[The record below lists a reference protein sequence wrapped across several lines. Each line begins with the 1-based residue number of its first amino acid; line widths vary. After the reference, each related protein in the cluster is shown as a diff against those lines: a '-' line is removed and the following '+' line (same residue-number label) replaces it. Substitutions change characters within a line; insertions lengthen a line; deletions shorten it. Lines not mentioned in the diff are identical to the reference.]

1 MKTETKETPVK
12 GALIYQPQGAAG
24 EYAKWAINLYHGC
37 SNGCTYCYNRRGVLS
52 HVFGDKPELAAPIIK
67 LREKLLNMY
76 MKDRGIT
83 ARENIYSS
91 AVFMHGVLAAQRLI
105 LADLAKIGEDK
116 IRKDGGIFF
125 SFTCDPFDSYL
136 ANNNNITQWM
146 LHTLVTSQIPVT
158 ILTKNVDWLYTE
170 GWHRALTHHPMI
182 EPEYAENLPHCL
194 TIGFTITGKD
204 ELEPNAPS
212 TEKRIEALRKLHDE
226 YKIKTFVSLEPIIDL
241 HSASDVIKE
250 TYKITD
256 EIHIG
261 AQSPIKK
268 DRYDPKEFG
277 CFVTAIKCIAC
288 FSKTRFQVKNSMYK
302 QADAFGGVYRD
313 LCVRRL
319 DEIREIYTV
328 KSKEENDEK

>member
-1 MKTETKETPVK
+1 MEKETKETPIK

-52 HVFGDKPELAAPIIK
+52 HVFGDKPELAAPIVK

-83 ARENIYSS
+83 ARENIYPS
-91 AVFMHGVLAAQRLI
+91 AVFWYGIFAAQRLI
-105 LADLAKIGEDK
+105 LTDIAKIGEDK

-136 ANNNNITQWM
+136 DNNNNITKWM
-146 LHTLVTSQIPVT
+146 LQTLVTSQIPVT

-170 GWHRALTHHPMI
+170 GWDRALTHSPMI

-204 ELEPNAPS
+204 KLEPGAPS

-226 YKIKTFVSLEPIIDL
+226 YKIKTFVSLEPITSICT
-241 HSASDVIKE
+241 ASEVIKK
-250 TYKITD
+250 TYQITD
-256 EIHIG
+256 EIRIG

-268 DRYDPKEFG
+268 DRYDPNEFFG
-277 CFVTAIKCIAC
+277 FVTSVKFLAC
-288 FSKTRFQVKNSMYK
+288 DLPCRFMVKDSMYK
-302 QADAFGGVYRD
+302 QAEAFGGTYRD
-313 LCVRRL
+313 MCIAKL
-319 DEIREIYTV
+319 DEIRKIYE
-328 KSKEENDEK
+328 SKQTENDEK

>member
-1 MKTETKETPVK
+1 METETKETPIK

-52 HVFGDKPELAAPIIK
+52 HVFGDKPELAAPIVK

-83 ARENIYSS
+83 ARENIYPW

-136 ANNNNITQWM
+136 DNNNNITQWM

-170 GWHRALTHHPMI
+170 GWDRALTHSPMI

-194 TIGFTITGKD
+194 TIGFTITGNDK
-204 ELEPNAPS
+204 LEPGAPS
-212 TEKRIEALRKLHDE
+212 TEKRIEALRELHDK
-226 YKIKTFVSLEPIIDL
+226 YKIKTFVSLEPITDL
-241 HSASDVIKE
+241 AIALEVIKE
-250 TYKITD
+250 TSKITN
-256 EIHIG
+256 EIRLG
-261 AQSPIKK
+261 VQSPIKK
-268 DRYDPKEFG
+268 DRYDPNEFTGFVVLVKIMARSLNCRFMVKE
-277 CFVTAIKCIAC
+277 
-288 FSKTRFQVKNSMYK
+288 SMYK
-302 QADAFGGVYRD
+302 QAETFEGDDRD
-313 LCVRRL
+313 VCIAKL
-319 DEIREIYTV
+319 DEIRKIYE
-328 KSKEENDEK
+328 SKQTENDER

>member
-1 MKTETKETPVK
+1 METETKETPVK
-12 GALIYQPQGAAG
+12 GALIYQPKGAAG

-52 HVFGDKPELAAPIIK
+52 HVFGDKPELAAPIVK

-83 ARENIYSS
+83 ARENIYPS
-91 AVFMHGVLAAQRLI
+91 AFFWYGIFAAQRLI

-136 ANNNNITQWM
+136 DNNNITKWM
-146 LHTLVTSQIPVT
+146 LQTLVTSQIPVT

-170 GWHRALTHHPMI
+170 GWDRALTHSPMI

-194 TIGFTITGKD
+194 TIGFTITGNDK
-204 ELEPNAPS
+204 LEPGAPS

-226 YKIKTFVSLEPIIDL
+226 YKIKTFVSLEPITSICT
-241 HSASDVIKE
+241 ASEVIKK
-250 TYKITD
+250 TYQITD
-256 EIHIG
+256 EIRIG

-268 DRYDPKEFG
+268 DRYDPNEFFG
-277 CFVTAIKCIAC
+277 FVTAVKFLARDLPC
-288 FSKTRFQVKNSMYK
+288 RFMVKDSMYK
-302 QADAFGGVYRD
+302 QAEAFGGTYRD
-313 LCVRRL
+313 MCIAKL
-319 DEIREIYTV
+319 DEIRKIYE
-328 KSKEENDEK
+328 SKQTENNEK

>member
-1 MKTETKETPVK
+1 MEKETKETPIK

-83 ARENIYSS
+83 ARENIYPS
-91 AVFMHGVLAAQRLI
+91 AVFWYGIFAAQRLI
-105 LADLAKIGEDK
+105 LTDLAKIGEDK

-136 ANNNNITQWM
+136 DNNNNITKWM
-146 LHTLVTSQIPVT
+146 LQTLVTSQIPVT

-170 GWHRALTHHPMI
+170 GWDRALTHSPMI

-204 ELEPNAPS
+204 KLEPGAPS

-226 YKIKTFVSLEPIIDL
+226 YKIKTFVSLEPITSICT
-241 HSASDVIKE
+241 ASEVIKK
-250 TYKITD
+250 TYQITD
-256 EIHIG
+256 EIRIG

-268 DRYDPKEFG
+268 DRYDPNEFFG
-277 CFVTAIKCIAC
+277 FVTSVKFLAC
-288 FSKTRFQVKNSMYK
+288 DLPCRFMVKDSMYK
-302 QADAFGGVYRD
+302 QAEAFGGTYRD
-313 LCVRRL
+313 MCIAKL
-319 DEIREIYTV
+319 DEIRKIYE
-328 KSKEENDEK
+328 SKQTGNDEK

>member
-1 MKTETKETPVK
+1 METETKETPIK
-12 GALIYQPQGAAG
+12 GVLIYQPQGVAG

-52 HVFGDKPELAAPIIK
+52 HVFGDKPELAAPIVK

-83 ARENIYSS
+83 ARENIYPS
-91 AVFMHGVLAAQRLI
+91 AVFWYGIFAAQRLI
-105 LADLAKIGEDK
+105 LTDLAKIGEDK

-136 ANNNNITQWM
+136 DNNNNITKWM
-146 LHTLVTSQIPVT
+146 LQTLVTSQIPVT

-170 GWHRALTHHPMI
+170 GWDRALTHSPMI

-194 TIGFTITGKD
+194 TIGFTITGNDK
-204 ELEPNAPS
+204 LEPGAPS

-226 YKIKTFVSLEPIIDL
+226 YKIKTFVSLEPITSICT
-241 HSASDVIKE
+241 ASEVIKK
-250 TYKITD
+250 TYQITD
-256 EIHIG
+256 EIRIG

-268 DRYDPKEFG
+268 DRYDPNEFFG
-277 CFVTAIKCIAC
+277 FVTAVKFLARDIPC
-288 FSKTRFQVKNSMYK
+288 RFMVKDSMYK
-302 QADAFGGVYRD
+302 QAEAFGGTYRD
-313 LCVRRL
+313 MCIAKL
-319 DEIREIYTV
+319 DEIRKIYE
-328 KSKEENDEK
+328 SKQTENDEK

>member
-12 GALIYQPQGAAG
+12 GALIYQPQGVAG

-67 LREKLLNMY
+67 SRDRQINYFLELKKL
-76 MKDRGIT
+76 T
-83 ARENIYSS
+83 AHNPIPDVVIENCTNIAIRSWIYIDTKRIGVSRLIEDGG
-91 AVFMHGVLAAQRLI
+91 VFM
-105 LADLAKIGEDK
+105 
-116 IRKDGGIFF
+116 
-125 SFTCDPFDSYL
+125 SFTCDPLDAEDNVQNY
-136 ANNNNITQWM
+136 
-146 LHTLVTSQIPVT
+146 TLYAVKRLLKYGIPAT
-158 ILTKNVDWLYTE
+158 LLTKNVAWLKEDNWKKLLKEYPK
-170 GWHRALTHHPMI
+170 HICCSTHH
-182 EPEYAENLPHCL
+182 ALL

-241 HSASDVIKE
+241 HSASEVIKK

-256 EIHIG
+256 EIRIG

-268 DRYDPKEFG
+268 NRYNVMEFIS
-277 CFVTAIKCIAC
+277 FVVAVRSLANNLDCH
-288 FSKTRFQVKNSMYK
+288 FMVKDSMYK
-302 QADAFGGVYRD
+302 QAETFDDISCRV
-313 LCVRRL
+313 CVKAL
-319 DEIREIYTV
+319 DEIKNIYE
-328 KSKEENDEK
+328 SKQKENDEK

>member
-24 EYAKWAINLYHGC
+24 EYAKWAIDLYHGC
-37 SNGCTYCYNRRGVLS
+37 SNGCTYCYNRIGVS
-52 HVFGDKPELAAPIIK
+52 SYVFGDKPELAAPIIK
-67 LREKLLNMY
+67 QRDKLLNEYLKKNNMTAY
-76 MKDRGIT
+76 DSIKKGIVDHKGLMATLDLISKDL
-83 ARENIYSS
+83 E
-91 AVFMHGVLAAQRLI
+91 
-105 LADLAKIGEDK
+105 KIGIDR
-116 IRKDGGIFF
+116 IRQDGGIFF
-125 SFTCDPFDSYL
+125 SFTCDPFDIESDMFIL
-136 ANNNNITQWM
+136 QQVV
-146 LHTLVTSQIPVT
+146 LHLLFDRIPVT
-158 ILTKNVDWLYTE
+158 ILTKNVHWTQTGLWKSTLRD
-170 GWHRALTHHPMI
+170 LTTDYKDI
-182 EPEYAENLPHCL
+182 ARLL

-256 EIHIG
+256 EIRLG
-261 AQSPIKK
+261 VQSPIKK
-268 DRYDPKEFG
+268 DRYVPNEFAG
-277 CFVTAIKCIAC
+277 FVTAIKCIAR

-319 DEIREIYTV
+319 DEIREIYSV
-328 KSKEENDEK
+328 KSKEENHEK

>member
-37 SNGCTYCYNRRGVLS
+37 SNGCTYCYNRRGVLR

-67 LREKLLNMY
+67 LREKLLNQY

-83 ARENIYSS
+83 ARENIYPSAAFMH
-91 AVFMHGVLAAQRLI
+91 AVFAAQRLI

-136 ANNNNITQWM
+136 ANNNNITKWM
-146 LHTLVTSQIPVT
+146 LQTLVTSRIPVT

-170 GWHRALTHHPMI
+170 GWDRALTHSPVI

-194 TIGFTITGKD
+194 TIGFTITGNDK
-204 ELEPNAPS
+204 LEPGAPS
-212 TEKRIEALRKLHDE
+212 TEERIEALRKLHDE
-226 YKIKTFVSLEPIIDL
+226 YKIKTFVSLEPITSICT
-241 HSASDVIKE
+241 ASEVIKK
-250 TYKITD
+250 TYQITD
-256 EIHIG
+256 EIRIG
-261 AQSPIKK
+261 AQSPIKN
-268 DRYDPKEFG
+268 DRYDPNEFFG
-277 CFVTAIKCIAC
+277 FVTAIKFLAHDLPC
-288 FSKTRFQVKNSMYK
+288 RFMVKDSMYK
-302 QADAFGGVYRD
+302 QAEAFGGTYRD
-313 LCVRRL
+313 MCIAKL
-319 DEIREIYTV
+319 DEIRKIYE
-328 KSKEENDEK
+328 SKQTENDER

>member
-1 MKTETKETPVK
+1 MEPETKETPIK
-12 GALIYQPQGAAG
+12 GTLIYQPQGAAG

-52 HVFGDKPELAAPIIK
+52 HVFGDKPELAAPIVK

-83 ARENIYSS
+83 ARENIYPS
-91 AVFMHGVLAAQRLI
+91 AVFWYGIFAAQRLI
-105 LADLAKIGEDK
+105 LTDLAKIGEDK

-125 SFTCDPFDSYL
+125 SFTCDPFDNYL
-136 ANNNNITQWM
+136 DNNNNITKWM
-146 LHTLVTSQIPVT
+146 LQTLVTSQIPVT

-170 GWHRALTHHPMI
+170 GWDRALTHSPMI

-204 ELEPNAPS
+204 KLEPGAPS

-226 YKIKTFVSLEPIIDL
+226 YKIKTFVSLEPITSICT
-241 HSASDVIKE
+241 ASEVIKK
-250 TYKITD
+250 TYQITD
-256 EIHIG
+256 EIRIG

-268 DRYDPKEFG
+268 DRYDPNEFFG
-277 CFVTAIKCIAC
+277 FVTSVKFLAC
-288 FSKTRFQVKNSMYK
+288 DLPCRFMVKDSMYK
-302 QADAFGGVYRD
+302 QAEAFGGTYRD
-313 LCVRRL
+313 MCIAKL
-319 DEIREIYTV
+319 DEIRKIYE
-328 KSKEENDEK
+328 SKQTGNDEK

>member
-1 MKTETKETPVK
+1 
-12 GALIYQPQGAAG
+12 
-24 EYAKWAINLYHGC
+24 
-37 SNGCTYCYNRRGVLS
+37 
-52 HVFGDKPELAAPIIK
+52 
-67 LREKLLNMY
+67 

-83 ARENIYSS
+83 ARENIYPS
-91 AVFMHGVLAAQRLI
+91 AVFWNGLFAAQRLI
-105 LADLAKIGEDK
+105 LTDIAKIGEDK

-136 ANNNNITQWM
+136 ANNNNITKWM
-146 LHTLVTSQIPVT
+146 LYSLVTSQIPVT

-170 GWHRALTHHPMI
+170 GWDRALTHSPMI

-204 ELEPNAPS
+204 ELEPGAPS

-226 YKIKTFVSLEPIIDL
+226 YKIKTFVSLEPITSI
-241 HSASDVIKE
+241 HAASDVIKE

-256 EIHIG
+256 EIRIG

-268 DRYDPKEFG
+268 DRYDPNEFG
-277 CFVTAIKCIAC
+277 GFVTAVKCIAR
-288 FSKTRFQVKNSMYK
+288 FSKCRFQVKNSMYK
-302 QADAFGGVYRD
+302 QAEAFGGVYRD

-319 DEIREIYTV
+319 DEIREIY
-328 KSKEENDEK
+328 KSKQKEENDEK